1 MSRPATPMPPE
12 LWGGVECT
20 VNRIGDTF
28 QDQLVRNGHAARPD
42 DLRRFAALG
51 IRTLRYPILWERT
64 APAAIGQ
71 ADWRWPDE
79 RLALLREL
87 GIRPIVGLVH
97 HGGGPMHTDLTRESF
112 VEGLTSFARA
122 VAERYRWIEDFT
134 PVNEPLTTARFSGLY
149 GHWYP
154 HARDDRAFARM
165 LTTQCRATVS
175 AMRAVRE
182 VTPQAR
188 LVQTEDLAKTHST
201 PCLAYQAELENER
214 RWLTFDLLCGT
225 LTARS
230 PLWRYFVSRG
240 VPASDLA
247 WLRDHPCP
255 PDLLGC
261 NYYVT
266 SERYLD
272 ERRERFPAWSHG
284 GNGRHAYADVEAAR
298 WRPAGHDGLEA
309 LLDEAWRRYRLPIAV
324 TEAHSGGPREAQLQ
338 WLAEVW
344 DAACN
349 ARARGADVRAVTV
362 WALTGSFDW
371 NSLLTRS
378 DGYYEP
384 GPFDVRTSP
393 PRATALAAA
402 VRRLAGGL
410 RVDHPV
416 VSGRPW
422 WRRGGASRAAR
433 PILITGSNGRLG
445 AAFARVCDE
454 RGLAAV
460 GLTRCDLDIC
470 DPRAVRA
477 ALADANAW
485 GVINAAGYVRVDEA
499 ERQPERCRWENVIG
513 AGVLAEACAERR
525 LRFLTLSSDLV
536 FDGRTREPYRER
548 HPTSPLSVYG
558 RSKVEAESVVLAC
571 WPEALIVRTSTLFGP
586 CDTTNCLYFGLSRL
600 AAGMPLRA
608 ASDQVVSPTYVPDLI
623 GTALDLLID
632 GEAGVWH
639 LANRGAMTYSELA
652 TLAARFASFDERLI
666 EACRTSEMGLAAR
679 RPVYS
684 ALESDRGDLLPDLEP
699 SLAEYCR
706 RFRAEAPTPA
716 SVG

>member
-64 APAAIGQ
+64 APDAIEQ

-79 RLALLREL
+79 RLALLQEL
-87 GIRPIVGLVH
+87 GIRPIVGLMH
-97 HGGGPMHTDLTRESF
+97 HGGGPQHTDLAQDSF

-182 VTPQAR
+182 VTPHAR

-214 RWLTFDLLCGT
+214 RWLTFDLLCGK

-240 VPASDLA
+240 VPAADLA

-272 ERRERFPAWSHG
+272 ERLERFPAGSHG

-298 WRPAGHDGLEA
+298 WRPSGHDGLES

-324 TEAHSGGPREAQLQ
+324 TEAHLGGPREAQLQ

-362 WALTGSFDW
+362 WALTGSYDW

-384 GPFDVRTSP
+384 GPFDVRTTP
-393 PRATALAAA
+393 PRATALATA
-402 VRRLAGGL
+402 VRRLAGGR

-422 WRRGGASRAAR
+422 WRRGETSRAAR
-433 PILITGSNGRLG
+433 PILITGSSGRLG

-477 ALADANAW
+477 ALADAGAW

-499 ERQPERCRWENVIG
+499 ERQPDRCRWENVVG
-513 AGVLAEACAERR
+513 AGVLAEACAERG

-536 FDGRTREPYRER
+536 FDGRAREPYRER
-548 HPTSPLSVYG
+548 HPTSPL
-558 RSKVEAESVVLAC
+558 
-571 WPEALIVRTSTLFGP
+571 
-586 CDTTNCLYFGLSRL
+586 
-600 AAGMPLRA
+600 
-608 ASDQVVSPTYVPDLI
+608 
-623 GTALDLLID
+623 
-632 GEAGVWH
+632 
-639 LANRGAMTYSELA
+639 
-652 TLAARFASFDERLI
+652 
-666 EACRTSEMGLAAR
+666 
-679 RPVYS
+679 
-684 ALESDRGDLLPDLEP
+684 
-699 SLAEYCR
+699 
-706 RFRAEAPTPA
+706 
-716 SVG
+716 